1 MQRKKNKSAERIKR
15 QVEKERND
23 IKVAPRKKP
32 SPFTEF
38 LDPVNQLIFVNR
50 FPPFSLLLRNFVAV
64 LLPIFVKSLAIPQI
78 PWKMIN
84 SIIVDTVSTW
94 VGIRPRASRLII

>member
-38 LDPVNQLIFVNR
+38 LDPVNLY
-50 FPPFSLLLRNFVAV
+50 L
-64 LLPIFVKSLAIPQI
+64 
-78 PWKMIN
+78 
-84 SIIVDTVSTW
+84 
-94 VGIRPRASRLII
+94 

>member
-15 QVEKERND
+15 QVEKGRND

-50 FPPFSLLLRNFVAV
+50 AITKKFCSCLTPNF
-64 LLPIFVKSLAIPQI
+64 
-78 PWKMIN
+78 
-84 SIIVDTVSTW
+84 
-94 VGIRPRASRLII
+94 R

>member
-15 QVEKERND
+15 QVKKERND

-32 SPFTEF
+32 NPFTEF

-78 PWKMIN
+78 P
-84 SIIVDTVSTW
+84 
-94 VGIRPRASRLII
+94 